1 MDETDGWMD
10 DDDVVVMK
18 IEINRFGAA
27 VLLFSQRRRAAET
40 IDRKISTIPW
50 HVGDSVLPHWI
61 FGWYGDSM
69 TKELEEEKILSASQA
84 TIYEV
89 VISLS
94 KQNGDRHYKSIFY
107 TLPTL
112 DVHNFYQQS
121 DTGNL
126 YTGPRKNCPDWGT
139 APREIHGKSK
149 RCRSSQN
156 SHETTMVCLTT
167 SHVSFW
173 CWGCQNEEL
182 IFKENYWEKSFQGI
196 IMILGCYKDSWL

>member
-1 MDETDGWMD
+1 
-10 DDDVVVMK
+10 
-18 IEINRFGAA
+18 
-27 VLLFSQRRRAAET
+27 
-40 IDRKISTIPW
+40 
-50 HVGDSVLPHWI
+50 
-61 FGWYGDSM
+61 M

-156 SHETTMVCLTT
+156 SHETTGLPDNL
-167 SHVSFW
+167 S
-173 CWGCQNEEL
+173 CQLLMLRLSERRTH
-182 IFKENYWEKSFQGI
+182 FQGKL
-196 IMILGCYKDSWL
+196 LGKELSGDNNDSGVL